1 MKDQNCIFCKI
12 ANKEINSN
20 LILETEDY
28 VAFHDLNPQ
37 APSHALIIPKK
48 HISSLNQANDIELMG
63 KLLTGAR
70 DVAEKLN
77 IKDAYRLVINTG
89 EGAGQTVF
97 HIHIHI
103 LGGRPL
109 NWPPG

>member
-28 VAFHDLNPQ
+28 AAFHDLNPQ
-37 APSHALIIPKK
+37 APVHALIIPKK
-48 HISSLNQANDIELMG
+48 HFSSLNHIEDTELLG
-63 KLLTGAR
+63 KLLIGAR
-70 DVAEKLN
+70 EVAKKLN
-77 IKDAYRLVINTG
+77 IEDAYRLVINTG

-97 HIHIHI
+97 HIHVHI

-109 NWPPG
+109 KWPPG